1 MKKPMKNKGRSGAG
15 KMAPEI
21 TISIRM
27 MPSKMSKSEKK
38 NRAFVPCAHSG
49 PVSRTHGP
57 SRGVQDS
64 C

>member
-38 NRAFVPCAHSG
+38 IADMRKKAFAKMKKEL
-49 PVSRTHGP
+49 
-57 SRGVQDS
+57 D
-64 C
+64 

>member
-27 MPSKMSKSEKK
+27 MPSKMSKLEKK
-38 NRAFVPCAHSG
+38 NADMRKKAFAKMKKEL
-49 PVSRTHGP
+49 
-57 SRGVQDS
+57 D
-64 C
+64 